1 MAEFHVDDAGLA
13 QLAKA
18 LEEAFLDAC
27 QIQYRLANHAEL
39 PPGGEGLLN
48 AVRGGV
54 QHTYRWGQEH
64 TKRIALLLSD
74 TGRAVESAGKRYR
87 ESDDRAAQALD
98 SFFVGQEKGR
108 FKELP
113 PPRTGR
119 LFQDGG
125 VHGVEWYLQPGNN
138 LREPPNFE
146 YQFNHLA
153 DTLSPSAHIRN
164 IVYQIFNY
172 DIFEFFLQWIAGD
185 WNGLW
190 SAGSEFQNAGAAVEC
205 LGNNVVAFAND
216 LPAVWRG
223 NAADG
228 CRDYLL
234 RLGQAISAQEGVYRS
249 VGAEY
254 QHAAKLA
261 YQEFELA
268 GAVLGMLL
276 DKLIE
281 IGIAIAAGTA
291 TIETVVG
298 GVIGYGVAAYLIKQA
313 YDLWTEFNKIFANL
327 DTIIKSI
334 NYGLSN
340 VNGSNGVK
348 ICALP
353 LPPAPYKFAQDK
365 AGPIAPTG

>member
-1 MAEFHVDDAGLA
+1 MAEFHVDDAGLE

-18 LEEAFLDAC
+18 LEEAFLDAS
-27 QIQYRLANHAEL
+27 QIQYRLTHHAEL
-39 PPGGEGLLN
+39 PPGREGLLN

-64 TKRIALLLSD
+64 TQRIALLLSD
-74 TGRAVESAGKRYR
+74 TGRAVEAAGKRYR
-87 ESDDRAAQALD
+87 ESDDRAARALD
-98 SFFVGQEKGR
+98 SFFVGQDEGR
-108 FKELP
+108 FRELP

-119 LFQDGG
+119 LFKDSG
-125 VHGVEWYLQPGNN
+125 VHGVEWYLEPGNHM
-138 LREPPNFE
+138 RQPPNFE

-153 DTLSPSAHIRN
+153 DTLSASAHIRN
-164 IVYQIFNY
+164 IVYQIFDY

-185 WNGLW
+185 WDGLW
-190 SAGSEFQNAGAAVEC
+190 RAGCEFENCGTAVGQ
-205 LGNNVVAFAND
+205 LGENVTAFAND

-234 RLGQAISAQEGVYRS
+234 RLGQAITAQKEVYGS

-254 QHAAKLA
+254 RHAAELA
-261 YQEFELA
+261 YQQFDLA
-268 GAVLGMLL
+268 GALLGALL

-291 TIETVVG
+291 TIETVIG
-298 GVIGYGVAAYLIKQA
+298 GVVGYGVAAYLIKQA
-313 YDLWTEFNKIFANL
+313 YDLWTQFNKLYGNL
-327 DTIIKSI
+327 DTIIKAI
-334 NYGLSN
+334 NFGLTA

-353 LPPAPYKFAQDK
+353 LPASPYRFDQDK